1 VPGSGGVAHRTPGR
15 SSLVQPS
22 YASPTPAE
30 ASPLVTAVTEAPS
43 AVLPADVA
51 WAPAAPLPAAAPAG
65 TAAAA
70 SIAIEPEAGPAEAA
84 SLPAALAAV
93 ALMAVLTATW
103 LIVDPRTPDM
113 AAASYRVSLFA
124 SHGFSVLDANW
135 YGGHDLPGYSLLFPP
150 LGALLGLRAVAA
162 LSVIASSVLFARL
175 ARSMYGT
182 AAAWGTA
189 LFVLAA
195 IGDVWLG
202 RVAFAFGVPF
212 ALAAALS
219 LRRGHPVAAA
229 GLAALSAA
237 ASPVAGALLGLF
249 ALSASIH
256 RRSARPLLVLALPP
270 ALLVGAVAVLFPEG
284 GYEPYPLLSFLATA
298 VVVIAFLVALPRES
312 RALRVGG
319 LVYLAAC
326 VGCLLVRSPMG
337 SNIERYA
344 VLLAGPLLLCE
355 CVAARER
362 GLATG
367 AWRRRGVL
375 TPAAGVALSVIGV
388 FVVWGPVRETLAVAG
403 SEATSPA
410 YYAPVTRFLERH
422 SLHEAIRVEVP
433 LTRTHWETD
442 LLAKNISLARGW
454 DKQLDER
461 FDSVLLEGHLTP
473 ASYEGW
479 LHRDGVAYVALP
491 DARPDPS
498 SEQESKLIQAGLPYL
513 EQVYSN
519 AHWRVYRV
527 RGATPLASGPGR
539 LTRLA
544 YDSFEI
550 HARRAGS
557 FLVRVHYSPYWSLQK
572 GSGCVA
578 AGHGG
583 WTRVTLDGPG
593 TAVVQAG
600 FSLTRA
606 LEGGPA
612 CTRGAGA

>member
-1 VPGSGGVAHRTPGR
+1 MAWPVG
-15 SSLVQPS
+15 
-22 YASPTPAE
+22 
-30 ASPLVTAVTEAPS
+30 AP
-43 AVLPADVA
+43 P
-51 WAPAAPLPAAAPAG
+51 PAG
-65 TAAAA
+65 AGVGAGVGAAGAGLA
-70 SIAIEPEAGPAEAA
+70 VEPEDGLVAGA
-84 SLPAALAAV
+84 SLPGALAAV
-93 ALMAVLTATW
+93 VLLAALTATW

-113 AAASYRVSLFA
+113 AAASYRVTLFA

-150 LGALLGLRAVAA
+150 LGALLGLRAIAA

-175 ARSMYGT
+175 ARSMYGS

-202 RVAFAFGVPF
+202 RIAFAFGVPF
-212 ALAAALS
+212 ALAAVLA

-249 ALSASIH
+249 ALSVSIH

-270 ALLVGAVAVLFPEG
+270 AVLVGAVAVLFPEG

-298 VVVIAFLVALPRES
+298 AVAIAFLVALPREAS
-312 RALRVGG
+312 ALRVGG

-355 CVAARER
+355 CMVARER
-362 GLATG
+362 GLLRG
-367 AWRRRGVL
+367 AWRRRRTL

-422 SLHEAIRVEVP
+422 SVHEAIRVEVP
-433 LTRTHWETD
+433 LTRTHWETA
-442 LLAKNISLARGW
+442 LLANNISLARGW

-479 LHRDGVAYVALP
+479 LHREGVAYVALP
-491 DARPDPS
+491 DTRPDPS
-498 SEQESKLIQAGLPYL
+498 SEQESKLIETGLPYL
-513 EQVYSN
+513 REVYSN

-544 YDSFEI
+544 SETFEI
-550 HARRAGS
+550 HARQAGS
-557 FLVRVHYSPYWSLQK
+557 FLVRVHYSPYWSLQR
-572 GSGCVA
+572 GSGCVGP
-578 AGHGG
+578 GHGG
-583 WTRVTLDGPG
+583 WTRVTLTRPG
-593 TAVVQAG
+593 TAVVEAS

-606 LEGGPA
+606 LEGGEA
-612 CTRGAGA
+612 CTRGAGG

>member
-1 VPGSGGVAHRTPGR
+1 MAAVAG
-15 SSLVQPS
+15 
-22 YASPTPAE
+22 
-30 ASPLVTAVTEAPS
+30 APS
-43 AVLPADVA
+43 AVLPAGVA
-51 WAPAAPLPAAAPAG
+51 WPDAAAPPAAAPPVAPLPAAAGAG
-65 TAAAA
+65 VAAETGLAV
-70 SIAIEPEAGPAEAA
+70 EPEYGPAEGA
-84 SLPAALAAV
+84 SLPGALAAV
-93 ALMAVLTATW
+93 VLLAVLTATW

-175 ARSMYGT
+175 ARSHYGT

-202 RVAFAFGVPF
+202 RIAFAFGVPF

-229 GLAALSAA
+229 GLAVLSAA

-249 ALSASIH
+249 ALSVSIH

-284 GYEPYPLLSFLATA
+284 GYEPFPLLSFLATA
-298 VVVIAFLVALPRES
+298 AVVIAFLVALPRES

-355 CVAARER
+355 CVSARER
-362 GLATG
+362 GLAAG
-367 AWRRRGVL
+367 AWRGRGRGRGWGML
-375 TPAAGVALSVIGV
+375 TPAAGVALSLIGV

-433 LTRTHWETD
+433 LTRTHWETA

-473 ASYEGW
+473 ASYERW
-479 LHRDGVAYVALP
+479 LHRDGVAYVALAE
-491 DARPDPS
+491 ARPDPS
-498 SEQESKLIQAGLPYL
+498 SEQESKLIEAGLPYL
-513 EQVYSN
+513 KEVYSN

-550 HARRAGS
+550 HARQPGS
-557 FLVRVHYSPYWSLQK
+557 FLVRVHYSPYWSLER
-572 GSGCVA
+572 GSGCVGP
-578 AGHGG
+578 GHGG
-583 WTRVTLDGPG
+583 WTLVTLTRPG
-593 TAVVQAG
+593 TAVVEAG

-606 LEGGPA
+606 LEGGEA
-612 CTRGAGA
+612 CTRGAGG

>member
-1 VPGSGGVAHRTPGR
+1 MPPAAVAG
-15 SSLVQPS
+15 
-22 YASPTPAE
+22 TPA
-30 ASPLVTAVTEAPS
+30 AGATWPVRAP
-43 AVLPADVA
+43 
-51 WAPAAPLPAAAPAG
+51 APLPAGAGADVQVPAEG
-65 TAAAA
+65 AL
-70 SIAIEPEAGPAEAA
+70 GPAAVLE
-84 SLPAALAAV
+84 PMPITAALAAV
-93 ALMAVLTATW
+93 VLLATLTATW
-103 LIVDPRTPDM
+103 LIVNPLTPDM

-124 SHGFSVLDANW
+124 GHGFSVLDANW

-175 ARSMYGT
+175 ARSVYGT

-195 IGDVWLG
+195 LGDVWLG
-202 RVAFAFGVPF
+202 RIAFAFGVPF

-219 LRRGHPVAAA
+219 LRRGHPLLGA
-229 GLAALSAA
+229 GLAVLSAA
-237 ASPVAGALLGLF
+237 ASPVAGALLGLVG
-249 ALSASIH
+249 LSLSIH
-256 RRSARPLLVLALPP
+256 QRSARPLLVLALPP
-270 ALLVGAVAVLFPEG
+270 ALLVGTLVLLFPEG
-284 GYEPYPLLSFLATA
+284 GYEPYPLLSFLATVA
-298 VVVIAFLVALPRES
+298 VVIAFLIALPKDS

-337 SNIERYA
+337 SNIERYV

-355 CVAARER
+355 CMAARDRDRDRDR
-362 GLATG
+362 GGRSGSPRAG
-367 AWRRRGVL
+367 WRRRAAL
-375 TPAAGVALSVIGV
+375 TPAAGVALSAIGV

-403 SEATSPA
+403 SEATSPS
-410 YYAPVTRFLERH
+410 YYAPVARFLERQGR
-422 SLHEAIRVEVP
+422 HEAIRVEVP
-433 LTRTHWETD
+433 LTRSHWESA
-442 LLAKNISLARGW
+442 LLAKNVSLARGW

-461 FDSVLLEGHLTP
+461 YDSVLLAEGLTP
-473 ASYEGW
+473 ASYEAW
-479 LHRDGVAYVALP
+479 LHREGVSYVALP

-498 SEQESKLIQAGLPYL
+498 SAQEAKLIRAGLPYL
-513 EQVYSN
+513 QKVYSN

-544 YDSFEI
+544 YDSLKI
-550 HARRAGS
+550 HARHAGS
-557 FLVRVHYSPYWSLQK
+557 FLVRVHFSPYWAITT
-572 GSGCVA
+572 GAGCVEP
-578 AGHGG
+578 GPGG

-593 TAVVQAG
+593 SAVVKAS

-612 CTRGAGA
+612 CTAGASPS